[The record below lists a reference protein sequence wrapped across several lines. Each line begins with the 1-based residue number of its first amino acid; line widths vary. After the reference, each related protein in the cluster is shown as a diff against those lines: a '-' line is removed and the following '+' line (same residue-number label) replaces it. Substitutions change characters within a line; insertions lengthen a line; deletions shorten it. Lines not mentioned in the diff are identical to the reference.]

1 MVLANEPQV
10 DDLHPDEP
18 LWRLSEI
25 DYPDPVRG
33 LRRLQIVWVVRG
45 QEPVPFLKDLGPSDN
60 FVAMPLEI
68 ASGIEKRSGSFG
80 VLTVGQGLQQ
90 ATEIR
95 QHGFSDAT
103 LEFFKSIDTFEDEYL
118 RALDETEARL
128 AHKSVFGPEYR
139 LRRY

>member
-1 MVLANEPQV
+1 M
-10 DDLHPDEP
+10 
-18 LWRLSEI
+18 
-25 DYPDPVRG
+25 
-33 LRRLQIVWVVRG
+33 
-45 QEPVPFLKDLGPSDN
+45 PFLKDLGPSAN

-68 ASGIEKRSGSFG
+68 ASGIEKASGSFG

-95 QHGFSDAT
+95 QHGLSDAT
-103 LEFFKSIDTFEDEYL
+103 LEFFTSIDTFEDEYIQ
-118 RALDETEARL
+118 ALDETEARL